1 MNVTGCVPLAG
12 QGLVARRGNLTA
24 LSDGLD
30 PGPDPLL
37 TALSAV
43 ADASGDGAALA
54 LAGTRAA
61 LERGGRPAWAC
72 AGVTFGGEVAVLVH
86 GEAIAH
92 VCADGGPEAEITASG
107 SMIPVVRSF
116 TGAVVTVRL
125 AVGAPAAPDPRL
137 WLDGGIVYGGGLL
150 LTVTQEAS
158 QAFVPNESQPSAAV
172 TASADGEQVGEDTVS
187 RHPEPASAGPVSPS
201 AVSASAV
208 SASAVSASNA
218 VSASPVPAVPDP
230 AATDPVPV
238 EASYQPGY
246 EPTMLAGPAARDV
259 PPPPGAA
266 LPQTLY
272 PEALYPETLGPEVAS
287 PEADT
292 PSAQADGVSP
302 AFEPGYEPTMLA
314 GSAQRPADAPAGFG
328 DPAHGQVASC
338 IEAPQFLQAP
348 QFTEAP
354 QFLEAP
360 QFTEAQQSPGAQQF
374 PDDPFAAGPALN
386 GAASHSAAPHSA
398 ASHGAV
404 PNSAASSNAGLVI
417 GTGSDTESWFRSEA
431 EPVGP
436 TARMTQSDFS
446 GLSGMSE
453 PPIADLS
460 TMEMVALAAVEP
472 VMIDGT
478 ACARMHFNPPEAM
491 FCRECGM
498 SMHDVPRNLRRQPR
512 PPLGVLLVDDG
523 RGFTLD
529 RDYVI
534 GREPVLD
541 GDVAAG
547 RATPLRIIDP
557 KGTVS
562 RLHLGVS
569 LVGWQVEVRDLG
581 SANGSVLYRQGGP
594 RPLAPLDVAVL
605 DPGARVGVGR
615 RTVQFLPFS
624 ASPLGGT
631 PYGAT

>member
-43 ADASGDGAALA
+43 ADANGDGAALA

-86 GEAIAH
+86 GEAIAL
-92 VCADGGPEAEITASG
+92 VSADGGPEAEITASG

-116 TGAVVTVRL
+116 TGAVITVRL

-158 QAFVPNESQPSAAV
+158 QAFIPNEPQPAVAV
-172 TASADGEQVGEDTVS
+172 TAPADGEQVGEDTVS
-187 RHPEPASAGPVSPS
+187 RQPASAGPM
-201 AVSASAV
+201 SASAV
-208 SASAVSASNA
+208 PASAVPASVMPA
-218 VSASPVPAVPDP
+218 GPVSAIPDP
-230 AATDPVPV
+230 AATDPVPA

-246 EPTMLAGPAARDV
+246 EPTMLAGPAAREV

-266 LPQTLY
+266 VPGTRH
-272 PEALYPETLGPEVAS
+272 PETPRPEDAS
-287 PEADT
+287 PAADA
-292 PSAQADGVSP
+292 PPALAAGASP

-314 GSAQRPADAPAGFG
+314 GSAPRPADGPGAFG
-328 DPAHGQVASC
+328 DPAHGQAGAY
-338 IEAPQFLQAP
+338 IEAP

-354 QFLEAP
+354 QFIEAP
-360 QFTEAQQSPGAQQF
+360 QFTEAPQF

-386 GAASHSAAPHSA
+386 GAASHGA
-398 ASHGAV
+398 ASHGAAPV
-404 PNSAASSNAGLVI
+404 NGS
-417 GTGSDTESWFRSEA
+417 GSDTESWFRSDA

-460 TMEMVALAAVEP
+460 TMELVALAAVEP
-472 VMIDGT
+472 VLIDGT
-478 ACARMHFNPPEAM
+478 VCARMHFNPPEAM

-498 SMHDVPRNLRRQPR
+498 SMHEVPRNVRRQPR

-547 RATPLRIIDP
+547 RATPLRITDP

-562 RLHLGVS
+562 RLHLRVS